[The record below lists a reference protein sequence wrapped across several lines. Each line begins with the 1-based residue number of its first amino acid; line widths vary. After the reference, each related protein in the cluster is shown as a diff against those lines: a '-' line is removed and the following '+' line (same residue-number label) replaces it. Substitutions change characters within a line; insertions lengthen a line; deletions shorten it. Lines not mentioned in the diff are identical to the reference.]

1 MAEKGGTD
9 PSKPAVNYGVVFSS
23 SGKLAIGNLVEI
35 GKQVC
40 KSGGENCNDKD
51 PLEGFQ
57 IRSNTGA
64 PWSPRKIGPK
74 PEGDKVVPIEKTPL
88 FDAVMNGSPDQV
100 RMEQYKQR
108 YNNIRQI
115 LARLGSTR
123 KELGDAI
130 DKAAA
135 RPDLFTF

>member
-1 MAEKGGTD
+1 
-9 PSKPAVNYGVVFSS
+9 VVFTSQ
-23 SGKLAIGNLVEI
+23 GKLAIANLVEI

-40 KSGGENCNDKD
+40 KGGTETCAAADMD
-51 PLEGFQ
+51 GFQ

-64 PWSPRKIGPK
+64 PWTPRKIGPK
-74 PEGDKVVPIEKTPL
+74 PEGDKVVPIDKTPL
-88 FDAVMNGSPDQV
+88 FEAVMSGSPDQV

-108 YNNIRQI
+108 CNSIRQI
-115 LARLGSTR
+115 LARLGATR

-130 DKAAA
+130 DKAAS